1 MLMLADTDVSV
12 WVLKVWE
19 KDAPPAIEAFVNNQ
33 LRPRKSL
40 NRPGISGGSNSQ
52 VDWSHDE
59 QDDEQ
64 I

>member
-1 MLMLADTDVSV
+1 M
-12 WVLKVWE
+12 
-19 KDAPPAIEAFVNNQ
+19 
-33 LRPRKSL
+33 

>member
-1 MLMLADTDVSV
+1 MRADDSFYGAV
-12 WVLKVWE
+12 
-19 KDAPPAIEAFVNNQ
+19 
-33 LRPRKSL
+33 